1 MKLLNKNIF
10 ITLTTIITLSACGGG
25 DESHT
30 QNNNSNSSNVGN
42 ANSATISGQFFS
54 SHDTGKFFSTEDY
67 PSYNQYGKNAR
78 HCYQSYNDYYFESEE
93 TMVFG
98 NPNLPENDFKQ
109 AAAWVENNFSS
120 VLTSMGVSE
129 QAFFLQRTNIRID
142 ARKHLRNLLENKS
155 ISSVTYPDGFDFWLD
170 HQVFDWAT
178 KTVKNLSNTEIQNA
192 LLNSSQ
198 SRYQSKQDFV
208 VQEKIYVCLHEKTS
222 DWGFG
227 EGTPLGINIGAESIH
242 KPNDIN
248 KLIHHELIHTVQL
261 VLSSDLDGNKLSKW
275 LKEGQAVYL
284 SDMDIAKR
292 SDHNQYDPTLIVYSM
307 DQTGDP
313 SLAYK
318 HYGLAYKYLVDA
330 NGTSILAM
338 MKNMKALSLDHTLQ
352 LNSILNED
360 HNYVEAFN
368 SHMKQQN
375 GSSLTVSEYREDYH
389 ALMSAYAND

>member
-10 ITLTTIITLSACGGG
+10 ITLATIITLSACGGG
-25 DESHT
+25 GDESTT
-30 QNNNSNSSNVGN
+30 QTNNSNTGNSGNGGSS
-42 ANSATISGQFFS
+42 TISGQFFR

-67 PSYNQYGKNAR
+67 PSYNQYGLNAR
-78 HCYQSYNDYYFESEE
+78 HCYNSYNDYYFESEK

-98 NPNLPENDFKQ
+98 NPALPESDFKQ
-109 AAAWVENNFSS
+109 AATWVTNNLASA
-120 VLTSMGVSE
+120 LTSMEVSE

-155 ISSVTYPDGFDFWLD
+155 ISSVTYPDGFEFWSD

-178 KTVKNLSNTEIQNA
+178 KTVKNLSNNEIENA

-208 VQEKIYVCLHEKTS
+208 VQEKIYVCLHDKTS
-222 DWGFG
+222 DWGWG

-248 KLIHHELIHTVQL
+248 KLIHHELIHTIQL
-261 VLSSDLDGNKLSKW
+261 VISSDLDGNKLTKW

-284 SDMDIAKR
+284 SDMDIAKK
-292 SDHNQYDPTLIVYSM
+292 SEHNEYDPTLIVYST
-307 DQTGDP
+307 DIAGDP
-313 SLAYK
+313 TLAYK
-318 HYGLAYKYLVDA
+318 HMALAYKYLVDA
-330 NGTSILAM
+330 NGKSSILAM
-338 MKNMKALSLDHTLQ
+338 MKSMKALSLDHRLQ
-352 LNSILNED
+352 LNSILKED

-375 GSSLTVSEYREDYH
+375 GSSLTVSEFRDDYH
-389 ALMSAYAND
+389 ALMSEY